1 MLKGSL
7 AKFKSSAAAACKQ
20 DSVQVLERAL
30 RASLNAEYFATVG
43 DRNSPIKKQFW
54 TLQKMPRDVRLD
66 YPVPFYI
73 KSLDYHWIIRFLFI
87 LNKITSSFF
96 NSQLF
101 TTFPFD
107 E

>member
-54 TLQKMPRDVRLD
+54 TLQKMPRDVRHFYIIILLISLD
-66 YPVPFYI
+66 YPVPFCN
-73 KSLDYHWIIRFLFI
+73 
-87 LNKITSSFF
+87 NKIISSFF

>member
-7 AKFKSSAAAACKQ
+7 VKFKSSAAAACKQ

-54 TLQKMPRDVRLD
+54 TLQKMPRDVRHFLYYNLMSLD
-66 YPVPFYI
+66 YPVPF
-73 KSLDYHWIIRFLFI
+73 WN
-87 LNKITSSFF
+87 NKIISSFF

-101 TTFPFD
+101 TTYVPFD

>member
-54 TLQKMPRDVRLD
+54 TLQKMPRDVRHFYIIILLISLD

-73 KSLDYHWIIRFLFI
+73 K
-87 LNKITSSFF
+87 
-96 NSQLF
+96 
-101 TTFPFD
+101 
-107 E
+107 